1 MARVEPPPARPA
13 EALSA
18 VTVGGHTR
26 GHPRRR
32 AEEVVCEPMASHALM
47 APAASAPI
55 VRQMHGFVEWL
66 GAGRPC
72 ASRRKLKK
80 RCGA

>member
-1 MARVEPPPARPA
+1 
-13 EALSA
+13 
-18 VTVGGHTR
+18 
-26 GHPRRR
+26 
-32 AEEVVCEPMASHALM
+32 MASHALM